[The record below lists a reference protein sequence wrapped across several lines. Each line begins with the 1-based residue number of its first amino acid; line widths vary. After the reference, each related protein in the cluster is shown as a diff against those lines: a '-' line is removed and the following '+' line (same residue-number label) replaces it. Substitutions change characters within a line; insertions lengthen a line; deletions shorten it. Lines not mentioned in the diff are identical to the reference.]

1 MVRHISSSYQRLLWE
16 LAAALVFA
24 VFTMIVTNI
33 YADEC
38 MGQKVTETEQTEL
51 SALAPL
57 LTPSDDMVWRGC
69 EIR

>member
-24 VFTMIVTNI
+24 GFTMIMTNI
-33 YADEC
+33 YAEEC
-38 MGQKVTETEQTEL
+38 MVERISEKQHTEL
-51 SALAPL
+51 SALAPMV
-57 LTPSDDMVWRGC
+57 TPSDDMVWRGC